1 MVASVVAAVGA
12 GGNSGWQVSRQRVAL
27 WSTGVRAESHAWCGA
42 CGRDWKHA
50 AAMGDGLKTWAAQVR
65 QQATGRHAS
74 RQAGS
79 VRTGRLCATG
89 ADWAM
94 WLGAAE
100 LGLRPWWSGDGVR
113 TGKSR

>member
-12 GGNSGWQVSRQRVAL
+12 GGDSGWQVSRQRVAL

-65 QQATGRHAS
+65 QQAGTQAAGRHAG
-74 RQAGS
+74 RQAG
-79 VRTGRLCATG
+79 RQADQAGRQCAAG
-89 ADWAM
+89 ADWAL

-100 LGLRPWWSGDGVR
+100 LG
-113 TGKSR
+113 